1 MPKIAVLPGDGIG
14 PEVIQEAVKVLK
26 VAAERFDLSLT
37 FQEGLLGGSAID
49 ATGSPLPEETLTLCK
64 GSDAILFGAVG
75 GPKWDGL
82 STPIRPERGLL
93 NLRRELGLYANLRP
107 AKVFPALID
116 ASPLKREVVE
126 GADLLVVRELT
137 GGIYYGEPKG
147 IEKTREGER
156 AVDTCIY
163 TTHEVKRIAEVAFQA
178 ALRRRRKVTS
188 VDKANVMAT
197 SELWRG
203 VVREVGEGYPGVTLE
218 HMYADNCAMQL
229 VRDPK
234 PFDVILADNLFGDL
248 LSDEAAM
255 IVGSIGLLPSAS
267 LGTGPGLYEPVHGSA
282 PDIAGRDLA
291 NPLAAILSAA
301 MLLRYSLNHEEAAL
315 AVERA
320 VEDVLHQGYRTGD
333 LVQPGTTPVG
343 TKRMGDLVAEALTKP
358 SWGET
363 GR

>member
-14 PEVIQEAVKVLK
+14 PEVTQETVKVLK
-26 VAAERFDLSLT
+26 VAAERFALSLV
-37 FQEGLLGGSAID
+37 FEEGLLGGSAID
-49 ATGSPLPEETLTLCK
+49 ATGSPLPKETVRLCK
-64 GSDAILFGAVG
+64 ESDAILFGAVG
-75 GPKWDGL
+75 GPKWDAL

-93 NLRRELGLYANLRP
+93 NLRRELSLYANLRP
-107 AKVFPALID
+107 AKVFAALID
-116 ASPLKREVVE
+116 ASPLKRAVVE
-126 GADLLVVRELT
+126 GADILVVRELI
-137 GGIYYGEPKG
+137 GGIYYGDPKG
-147 IEKTREGER
+147 IEKTPEGER

-178 ALRRRRKVTS
+178 ALKRRRKVTS

-203 VVREVGEGYPGVTLE
+203 VVREVAEAYPEVTLE
-218 HMYADNCAMQL
+218 HMYSDNCAMQL

-234 PFDVILADNLFGDL
+234 QFDVIVADNLFGDL

-267 LGTGPGLYEPVHGSA
+267 LGTGTGLYEPVHGSA
-282 PDIAGRDLA
+282 PDIAGKDLA

-301 MLLRYSLNHEEAAL
+301 MLLRYSLDHDEAAR

-320 VEDVLHQGYRTGD
+320 VEEVLHQGYRTID
-333 LVQPGTTPVG
+333 IAQTGTKQIS
-343 TKRMGDLVAEALTKP
+343 TKRMGDLVAEALAK
-358 SWGET
+358 G
-363 GR
+363 

>member
-14 PEVIQEAVKVLK
+14 PEVTQEAVKVLK
-26 VAAERFDLSLT
+26 VAAECFALSLV
-37 FQEGLLGGSAID
+37 FEEGLLGGSAID
-49 ATGSPLPEETLTLCK
+49 ATGSPLPDETATLCK

-75 GPKWDGL
+75 GPKWDAL

-93 NLRRELGLYANLRP
+93 TLRRELGLYANLRP

-126 GADLLVVRELT
+126 GADILVVRELT

-147 IEKTREGER
+147 IEKTPEGER
-156 AVDTCIY
+156 AVDTSIY
-163 TTHEVKRIAEVAFQA
+163 TSHEVKRIAEVAFQA
-178 ALRRRRKVTS
+178 ALKRRRKVTS

-203 VVREVGEGYPGVTLE
+203 VVREVAEAYPEVILE
-218 HMYADNCAMQL
+218 HMYSDNCAMQL
-229 VRDPK
+229 VRNPK
-234 PFDVILADNLFGDL
+234 QFDVIVADNLFGDL

-267 LGTGPGLYEPVHGSA
+267 VGTGTGLYEPVHGSA
-282 PDIAGRDLA
+282 PDIAGKDLA

-301 MLLRYSLNHEEAAL
+301 MLLRYSLDHDEAAL

-320 VEDVLHQGYRTGD
+320 VEEVLHHGYRTSD
-333 LVQPGTTPVG
+333 IVQPGTKQVG
-343 TKRMGDLVAEALTKP
+343 TKRMGDLVAEALAE
-358 SWGET
+358 G
-363 GR
+363 